1 MYKDNLN
8 KNREPVMENQNEKTP
23 SMSNGEVKKKRY
35 YKKRKPKAV
44 VDNDVVK
51 AEQGSSSSSPAASDT
66 PTAKPRK
73 SRSKRSYGNKDND
86 QLGYPKIQNSV
97 NGQKVTSEEVRDS
110 IENAMRISGEMVA
123 AKYAEKDYAKEG
135 AAWDNGAHSY
145 TESCGNTDCGCEDE
159 CASND
164 GAQVDWDGLMD
175 RLEAMNAAI
184 GSQKATL
191 LVTPNSLW
199 DRTKAFVYG
208 LLGYERALLL
218 ALVAV
223 LEIRLGSTLWAIA
236 FGALSCVNAVTM
248 TRTVIRKAQYRKWIC
263 NQIAEGAEAYKK

>member
-51 AEQGSSSSSPAASDT
+51 AEQGSSLSSPAASDT

-73 SRSKRSYGNKDND
+73 SRSKRSYGNPDND
-86 QLGYPKIQNSV
+86 QLGYPGFQNSV
-97 NGQKVTSEEVRDS
+97 NGQKVAPEETKAA

-135 AAWDNGAHSY
+135 TTWDNGAPRY

-159 CASND
+159 CASMD

-184 GSQKATL
+184 GSPK
-191 LVTPNSLW
+191 VTLW
-199 DRTKAFVYG
+199 DRTKAFVSG

-223 LEIRLGSTLWAIA
+223 LEIRLGSTLWAIG
-236 FGALSCVNAVTM
+236 FGAVSCVNVVTT
-248 TRTVIRKAQYRKWIC
+248 TRTVIRKAQYRKWIRK
-263 NQIAEGAEAYKK
+263 QIAEGAEAYKK

>member
-23 SMSNGEVKKKRY
+23 TMSNGEVKKKRY

-73 SRSKRSYGNKDND
+73 SRSKRSYGHKDND
-86 QLGYPKIQNSV
+86 QLGMPKIQNSV
-97 NGQKVTSEEVRDS
+97 NGQKVTHEETKAA

-135 AAWDNGAHSY
+135 KAWDNGAHGY
-145 TESCGNTDCGCEDE
+145 TESCGFDDCGCTDACTPE
-159 CASND
+159 D

-184 GSQKATL
+184 GSQK
-191 LVTPNSLW
+191 VTLW
-199 DRTKAFVYG
+199 DRIKSFVSG
-208 LLGYERALLL
+208 LLMYERALLL
-218 ALVAV
+218 ALITA
-223 LEIRLGSTLWAIA
+223 LEIRLGSSYWAIG
-236 FGALSCVNAVTM
+236 FGALSCANAIM
-248 TRTVIRKAQYRKWIC
+248 TTITVIRKAQYRKWIME
-263 NQIAEGAEAYKK
+263 QIAEGAEAYKK